1 MQAAGK
7 AREVVLLSKA
17 GCHLCEAVESEIRSM
32 GAFKI
37 DLKVVD
43 IEGDAALHDR
53 YWLRI
58 PVVKLG
64 DREVF
69 DATVMDAGGEWKREL
84 ARILL

>member
-1 MQAAGK
+1 MSAAGK
-7 AREVVLLSKA
+7 AREVVLLSKV

-32 GAFKI
+32 GASKTG
-37 DLKVVD
+37 LKVVD
-43 IEGDAALHDR
+43 IDGDAALHER

-64 DREVF
+64 EREVF
-69 DATVMDAGGEWKREL
+69 DARMMDTGGRWKKEL